1 MPIESPVLDDLR
13 YQQLRELLI
22 RQIPIHAPEWTNHN
36 ASDPG
41 IALIE
46 LFSVLAEQLGY
57 RLDRV
62 PDKNYVEFLKLL
74 GIRLQPAAAARTRVA
89 LILDRPETK
98 VATVLSAGTRI
109 EANVGAP
116 PPRFETDVD
125 VDVIPAQLAALVTTV
140 ANDLRELSPGVEPPG
155 DLGEQAEFIEQRFTL
170 AWDGKTPKLEAMPS
184 TPVSLLVHQ
193 IEGAQRHLWIGL
205 AFNPARPAGFIGQR
219 VTMTVQFD
227 DDEQPDALARFE
239 CGEQLEGEVETREL
253 TWRYY
258 RPLQAGEGGG
268 RGSLRELRILSDST
282 GGLLRSGQLRFDVP
296 VDIGPIPND
305 EWVPL
310 RAPVTRTR
318 ADVCKAVAE
327 QGDGPLPE
335 PVAHPL
341 IGALPVPVSGTP
353 SAVPISGWLTVAL
366 PPDRAGMRLRMISFN
381 VVSATHAS
389 TVRNELV
396 GRGDGLPGQRHRL
409 AHGNVLAGSLD
420 LLVEDPITRMLEPW
434 TEVEDFDAAGPRDKV
449 FMLDR
454 EAGELL
460 FGGLRG
466 RAPGQVPLA
475 GMQPHE
481 RMRIVARQYRHG
493 GGLDGEL
500 PAGTLVLPPA
510 TIAAVTNIV
519 AARGGRAAET
529 LEQAKLRA
537 PRELKVRERAVTGDD
552 FEFIACAT
560 EEVRVARASVVPLR
574 RPYGGERPGVD
585 FDTRASG
592 AVSVIAVPDEPGPHP
607 TPTAGFLRA
616 VCRKLD
622 RHRLITTEVH
632 VVAPQYVR
640 LFELSV
646 RVRALPGWSVTLL
659 REAIAAQLERRFHVL
674 TGGPTSTG
682 VEFGATIHHAD
693 LVAEVFAVEGVA
705 RVEAL
710 EARFDGKAPAEDG
723 EPPPLSWRWERA
735 VARRLTNCP
744 SQASDADRIELFADE
759 NVFVDTRDLLVAIV

>member
-1 MPIESPVLDDLR
+1 MPIESPILDDLR
-13 YQQLRELLI
+13 YEQLRELLI

-74 GIRLQPAAAARTRVA
+74 GIRLQPATAASTRVA
-89 LILDRPETK
+89 MILDRPETK
-98 VATVLSAGTRI
+98 VGTPIPAGTKI

-116 PPRFETDVD
+116 PPKFETDVALD
-125 VDVIPAQLAALVTTV
+125 LVPAQLAALVTTV
-140 ANDLRELSPGVEPPG
+140 ASDLRELAPDEDPPS
-155 DLGEQAEFIEQRFTL
+155 DLGEQAEFIEQRYTL
-170 AWDGKTPKLEAMPS
+170 AWDGKTPKLQDMPS
-184 TPVSLLVHQ
+184 TPVSLLVHE
-193 IEGAQRHLWIGL
+193 IEGAQRYVWIGL
-205 AFNPARPAGFIGQR
+205 AFNPTRPAGFIGQR

-239 CGEQLEGEVETREL
+239 CGEQLDGELESREL
-253 TWRYY
+253 TWLYY
-258 RPLQAGEGGG
+258 RPRQPSES
-268 RGSLRELRILSDST
+268 RGTLRELRILSDST

-296 VDIGPIPND
+296 VDLGPIPND
-305 EWVPL
+305 EWTPL
-310 RAPVTRTR
+310 RAPVTRSR
-318 ADVCKAVAE
+318 VDICQALADE
-327 QGDGPLPE
+327 GDAPLPE
-335 PVAHPL
+335 PIDHPL
-341 IGALPVPVSGTP
+341 IGALPVPVTDTP
-353 SAVPISGWLTVAL
+353 THVPISGWLSVAL
-366 PPDRAGMRLRMISFN
+366 PSDRAGMRLRAISFN
-381 VVSATHAS
+381 VVAATHAT
-389 TVRNELV
+389 TVRDELV
-396 GRGDGLPGQRHRL
+396 GRGDGLPGQRLRL

-420 LLVEDPITRMLEPW
+420 LLVEEPISQMLEPW

-449 FMLDR
+449 YMLDR

-460 FGGLRG
+460 FGGVRG
-466 RAPGQVPLA
+466 RVPGQVPLA
-475 GMQPHE
+475 GANPNE
-481 RMRIVARQYRHG
+481 RMRIVARRYRHG
-493 GGLDGEL
+493 GGLEGEL

-510 TIAAVTNIV
+510 TVAAVTNIV
-519 AARGGRAAET
+519 AARGGRPSES

-537 PRELKVRERAVTGDD
+537 PRELKVRDRAVTAED
-552 FEFIACAT
+552 FEFIARAT
-560 EEVRVARASVVPLR
+560 EEVRVARAPIVPLR

-585 FDTRASG
+585 FDIRAPG
-592 AVSVIAVPDEPGPHP
+592 AVSVIAVPDELGPHP

-640 LFELSV
+640 LFAVSV
-646 RVRALPGWSVTLL
+646 RVRALPGWSLTLL

-674 TGGPTSTG
+674 TGGPASAG
-682 VEFGATIHHAD
+682 VEFGATVHHAD

-710 EARFDGKAPAEDG
+710 EAQFDGNAPAEDG
-723 EPPPLSWRWERA
+723 EPPPLSWRWERS

-744 SQASDADRIELFADE
+744 SQASDVDRIELFDDE
-759 NVFVDTRDLLVAIV
+759 NVFVDTRDLLVSIT